1 MMVIDMTAELSS
13 LLIGLNVLLVIAGA
27 AVAASVW
34 FSQGASFT
42 SHESRTRP
50 EPAVVVSS
58 SSAPSPEDEEA
69 PSDSIPEA
77 A

>member
-1 MMVIDMTAELSS
+1 MVVIDMTTQLSA

-27 AVAASVW
+27 AVAFSAWFHQNASNPLPG
-34 FSQGASFT
+34 SGI
-42 SHESRTRP
+42 RT
-50 EPAVVVSS
+50 ETAVVVSS
-58 SSAPSPEDEEA
+58 SSAPSAEDEEA

>member
-1 MMVIDMTAELSS
+1 MVFIDMTAELSS
-13 LLIGLNVLLVIAGA
+13 VLIGVNVLLVIAGA
-27 AVAASVW
+27 AIAVSAW
-34 FSQGASFT
+34 FNQGASFPVRDA
-42 SHESRTRP
+42 RTRT

-58 SSAPSPEDEEA
+58 SSAPSPEDEDA